1 MGLRHREQP
10 KISEERIRPSF
21 VIVLVVSL
29 TWPMKPPTHH
39 GPQPTANKAIDGRE
53 RVVMRMLEV
62 AKPSFQDRVER
73 GNYACERIPA
83 GPLGAITDF
92 VA

>member
-1 MGLRHREQP
+1 L
-10 KISEERIRPSF
+10 

-29 TWPMKPPTHH
+29 TRPMKAPAHH
-39 GPQPTANKAIDGRE
+39 SPQSTANKAIEGRE
-53 RVVMRMLEV
+53 RVAMRVLEV
-62 AKPSFQDRVER
+62 AKPSFQDGIQRCNDAGER
-73 GNYACERIPA
+73 LPA

>member
-1 MGLRHREQP
+1 
-10 KISEERIRPSF
+10 
-21 VIVLVVSL
+21 VIALVVSL
-29 TWPMKPPTHH
+29 TWPMKSPAHH
-39 GPQPTANKAIDGRE
+39 SPQSTANKAIDGRE
-53 RVVMRMLEV
+53 RVVMRVLEV

-73 GNYACERIPA
+73 CNYAGERLPA